1 MEVFLL
7 TLFIVDWHVQIIFA
21 SVLLLFEEQ
30 EAVRNHLEVE
40 GISYFLLRY
49 LFRFHRNLNRKE
61 RNISKV
67 RETRKILAILYEVN
81 EE

>member
-21 SVLLLFEEQ
+21 SVLLLFESLTFSC
-30 EAVRNHLEVE
+30 A
-40 GISYFLLRY
+40 IY
-49 LFRFHRNLNRKE
+49 LDSIGRLKSE

>member
-40 GISYFLLRY
+40 GISYFLLHY
-49 LFRFHRNLNRKE
+49 LFRFHRK
-61 RNISKV
+61 
-67 RETRKILAILYEVN
+67 A
-81 EE
+81 

>member
-7 TLFIVDWHVQIIFA
+7 TLFIVDRHVQIIFA

-30 EAVRNHLEVE
+30 EAVRNHLEFE

-49 LFRFHRNLNRKE
+49 LFSFHRK
-61 RNISKV
+61 
-67 RETRKILAILYEVN
+67 A
-81 EE
+81 